1 MVHDEDFV
9 ARVMRGDPAAR
20 RDLDEAQRA
29 AYGDGQEPPN
39 DAEVFGPPADPA
51 AYRIEIGRNLTPDEV
66 TEAQSVQGWL
76 HEAQIPLGVGNAAIE
91 TALRDGNRFAAM
103 SDDEMALQ
111 IAEVKNSL
119 EQLWGADTNRR
130 LGLARQLVNEID
142 ARHGGK
148 VREFLTNTRI
158 GNSGP
163 LIVALATAAERRYGR
178 TR

>member
-1 MVHDEDFV
+1 M
-9 ARVMRGDPAAR
+9 
-20 RDLDEAQRA
+20 
-29 AYGDGQEPPN
+29 
-39 DAEVFGPPADPA
+39 
-51 AYRIEIGRNLTPDEV
+51 IGST
-66 TEAQSVQGWL
+66 S
-76 HEAQIPLGVGNAAIE
+76 
-91 TALRDGNRFAAM
+91 LRDGNRFATM

-119 EQLWGADTNRR
+119 EQLWGADANRR